1 MPPKFLPT
9 AGKGILFL
17 DELTSAPQM
26 TQAGCYQLVLDRK
39 LGEYVLPDGW
49 VVIAAGNPASERGV
63 HFSMP
68 RPLRNR
74 FVHLELEADLNDW
87 CKWAVGAG
95 VRPEII
101 AFLRFKPDLL
111 HTADATSDANAWPTP
126 RSWEMAS
133 NVLRGIANRQKTTF
147 LSGASEFEAQLL
159 DGTVGPAAAAELI
172 AFLRLFRQLPS
183 IDEILLNP
191 ETAPLPAETSAQIAI
206 ATALGRAM
214 TDNSVARGLKYLDRM
229 PTEMRVM
236 AMRDAAARDTA
247 ITHTPEFVRF
257 GVQQGG
263 SSMITERAMLAAVHI
278 SIWTAVKHDRKIS
291 RDVADQHGAHQGAG
305 RYNKQL
311 LRGADKLDEL
321 RTLAGQV
328 RQYFYKI
335 TLPWSDEGF
344 RLLPS
349 NLYFDLTARMRE
361 FEASFEQGVEGF
373 LQVYPQYIEQVRP
386 ELNGLFR
393 EEDYPAAEKLRKK
406 FGVKLEILPIPTGN
420 DFRVQMS
427 AEEQARVARE
437 IDANVRESLTRGTED
452 LWKRLRDVVSHMVD
466 RLNEPESR
474 FHATMVTNVFDLVE
488 LLPRLNVNGD
498 ADLNRFAEQ
507 IRQRLCGFT
516 AQDLK
521 KHDLLRVATATDAA
535 EIVAE
540 IDSVLR
546 DREAGVPEEAPDAP
560 TVDDI
565 LARMSAYMEAPA
577 AA

>member
-1 MPPKFLPT
+1 MKPSKLYEALHALIGERVPLHIWGACGVGKSQIVAQVADDLDYEFLDVRAVQLDPVDLRGLPRIAADQTEWVPPKFLPK

-74 FVHLELEADLNDW
+74 FVHLDLEADLNDW
-87 CKWAVGAG
+87 CNWAVVAG

-191 ETAPLPAETSAQIAI
+191 ETASLPAETSAQIAI

-257 GVQQGG
+257 GVQH
-263 SSMITERAMLAAVHI
+263 S
-278 SIWTAVKHDRKIS
+278 
-291 RDVADQHGAHQGAG
+291 
-305 RYNKQL
+305 
-311 LRGADKLDEL
+311 
-321 RTLAGQV
+321 
-328 RQYFYKI
+328 
-335 TLPWSDEGF
+335 
-344 RLLPS
+344 
-349 NLYFDLTARMRE
+349 
-361 FEASFEQGVEGF
+361 EAIQ
-373 LQVYPQYIEQVRP
+373 
-386 ELNGLFR
+386 
-393 EEDYPAAEKLRKK
+393 
-406 FGVKLEILPIPTGN
+406 
-420 DFRVQMS
+420 
-427 AEEQARVARE
+427 
-437 IDANVRESLTRGTED
+437 
-452 LWKRLRDVVSHMVD
+452 
-466 RLNEPESR
+466 
-474 FHATMVTNVFDLVE
+474 
-488 LLPRLNVNGD
+488 
-498 ADLNRFAEQ
+498 
-507 IRQRLCGFT
+507 
-516 AQDLK
+516 
-521 KHDLLRVATATDAA
+521 
-535 EIVAE
+535 
-540 IDSVLR
+540 
-546 DREAGVPEEAPDAP
+546 
-560 TVDDI
+560 
-565 LARMSAYMEAPA
+565 
-577 AA
+577 

>member
-1 MPPKFLPT
+1 MKPSKLYEALHALIGERVPLHIWGACGVGKSQIVAQVADDLDFDFLDVRAVQLDPVDLRGLPRIKDDQTEWVPPKFLPT

-49 VVIAAGNPASERGV
+49 LVIAAGNPASERGV

-74 FVHLELEADLNDW
+74 FVHLKLEADLNDW

-183 IDEILLNP
+183 IDEILLSP
-191 ETAPLPAETSAQIAI
+191 ETAPLPTETSAQIAI

-214 TDNSVARGLKYLDRM
+214 TDSSVARGLKYLDRM

-257 GVQQGG
+257 GVQQ
-263 SSMITERAMLAAVHI
+263 
-278 SIWTAVKHDRKIS
+278 
-291 RDVADQHGAHQGAG
+291 
-305 RYNKQL
+305 
-311 LRGADKLDEL
+311 
-321 RTLAGQV
+321 
-328 RQYFYKI
+328 
-335 TLPWSDEGF
+335 
-344 RLLPS
+344 
-349 NLYFDLTARMRE
+349 
-361 FEASFEQGVEGF
+361 EA
-373 LQVYPQYIEQVRP
+373 
-386 ELNGLFR
+386 
-393 EEDYPAAEKLRKK
+393 
-406 FGVKLEILPIPTGN
+406 
-420 DFRVQMS
+420 
-427 AEEQARVARE
+427 
-437 IDANVRESLTRGTED
+437 
-452 LWKRLRDVVSHMVD
+452 
-466 RLNEPESR
+466 
-474 FHATMVTNVFDLVE
+474 
-488 LLPRLNVNGD
+488 
-498 ADLNRFAEQ
+498 
-507 IRQRLCGFT
+507 IR
-516 AQDLK
+516 
-521 KHDLLRVATATDAA
+521 
-535 EIVAE
+535 
-540 IDSVLR
+540 
-546 DREAGVPEEAPDAP
+546 
-560 TVDDI
+560 
-565 LARMSAYMEAPA
+565 
-577 AA
+577 